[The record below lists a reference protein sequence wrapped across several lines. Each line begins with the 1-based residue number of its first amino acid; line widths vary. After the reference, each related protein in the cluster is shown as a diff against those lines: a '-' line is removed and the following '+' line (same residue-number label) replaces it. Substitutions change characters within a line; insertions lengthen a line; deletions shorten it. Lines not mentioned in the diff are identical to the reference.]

1 MRRLPTELHTDS
13 SLDFCV
19 FRILTCTLVDLAN
32 IRHMVSVVGY
42 AEYAYKRVAMGVSS
56 CSVIGD
62 FWPVVHRESRIL
74 LVVHRARY
82 MAVIRES

>member
-1 MRRLPTELHTDS
+1 
-13 SLDFCV
+13 
-19 FRILTCTLVDLAN
+19 
-32 IRHMVSVVGY
+32 
-42 AEYAYKRVAMGVSS
+42 MGVSS

>member
-1 MRRLPTELHTDS
+1 MTDFAFGLPF
-13 SLDFCV
+13 SLLSV
-19 FRILTCTLVDLAN
+19 MVLLII
-32 IRHMVSVVGY
+32 IRQSRAGY
-42 AEYAYKRVAMGVSS
+42 STASITRQREGVKRVAMGVSS